1 MNFQKISQD
10 VSQNYIQCVVEMTR
24 KTSLFSRRL
33 ERHYDELKWLYQEI
47 YCDEQAFSY
56 FLSMLERS
64 WGERKRSLRDQ
75 DARREADPHWY
86 RRRDLLGLGKAAGGG
101 SGKHLGDSLLKLAG
115 DIPVVIEKIPLPVA
129 RLPRPCFSGPLVG
142 ASTSS
147 AWTRSPTS
155 GRNWAPTAAICPRSI
170 HWPGCCAF
178 KNTEPL
184 LEPGVVQPPADVV
197 MTAKIV

>member
-1 MNFQKISQD
+1 
-10 VSQNYIQCVVEMTR
+10 MTR

-86 RRRDLLGLGKAAGGG
+86 RRRDLLGMMLYVDAFAGNLKGVAWPTPAAGR
-101 SGKHLGDSLLKLAG
+101 S
-115 DIPVVIEKIPLPVA
+115 
-129 RLPRPCFSGPLVG
+129 G
-142 ASTSS
+142 ASV
-147 AWTRSPTS
+147 WT
-155 GRNWAPTAAICPRSI
+155 
-170 HWPGCCAF
+170 
-178 KNTEPL
+178 L
-184 LEPGVVQPPADVV
+184 
-197 MTAKIV
+197 